1 MEQDRRHHLVDLR
14 PEPLP
19 GRRVVAQTG
28 RDPQERTDEQVTEIR
43 RGGSI
48 GHTGKV
54 PLEHGSSS
62 WCVEHLTEGDQ
73 WREQESLLVM
83 GRMRPEPVEGH
94 PFALRQAQRTSCGL
108 WMRRCYGR
116 TTTRTRS
123 RFSTWAKGSARPDR
137 DDATLTDT

>member
-1 MEQDRRHHLVDLR
+1 MAAADGGDGLGVRVEQDRRHHLVDLR

-48 GHTGKV
+48 GHAGKV

-73 WREQESLLVM
+73 WREQES
-83 GRMRPEPVEGH
+83 
-94 PFALRQAQRTSCGL
+94 S
-108 WMRRCYGR
+108 
-116 TTTRTRS
+116 
-123 RFSTWAKGSARPDR
+123 
-137 DDATLTDT
+137 